1 MSVKVIAIGNILM
14 RDDGIGIE
22 IAKEIEEKLL
32 ERGIEVIYGET
43 DLQYSIFSVKEDDYI
58 IIFDAAHYGKNP
70 GEVTFLPL
78 NTFISNKKGY
88 SQHSYSFL
96 DLLKLYYPNIKGII
110 YGIEVKEV
118 ELGLGLSEFLR
129 KKIKA
134 ISKEILSQIDIVLE
148 ENKLIS
154 K

>member
-1 MSVKVIAIGNILM
+1 MRIKVIVIGNILM
-14 RDDGIGIE
+14 RDDAIGIE
-22 IAKEIEEKLL
+22 IGKEIERKLL
-32 ERGIEVIYGET
+32 EKGIEVIYGET
-43 DLQYSIFSVKEDDYI
+43 DLQYSISSVNEEDYI
-58 IIFDAAHYGKNP
+58 IILDAAHYRKNP
-70 GEVTFLPL
+70 GEITILPL

-96 DLLKLYYPNIKGII
+96 DLLKLYYPNVQGEI

-118 ELGLGLSEFLR
+118 EIGLGLSEYLR

-148 ENKLIS
+148 ENK
-154 K
+154 